1 MRAPAVSFGL
11 VMVVGAG
18 VVTLARADTP
28 SAFDQA
34 HAPAGPSV
42 DPHADPFAYP
52 HGIPRA
58 APQAYSGLG
67 AESVSADVIAKFA
80 PPPLDP
86 KVSRELQAMLDVR
99 GTGGGVLSNSGAQ
112 MFFTWRVTGTA
123 QVWRQDG
130 PKAWPIQ
137 LTGGEDNTT
146 VVDVAPDDSF
156 VVVSRDIG
164 GEENPG
170 LYVLAPTGGELRV
183 IQHAPK
189 VQTKLAFISD
199 DSQSVFFTAN
209 DRAPDAYAVYRFDV
223 KTGAKEL
230 VFDTPGLWSI
240 ADHRGDH
247 WLMQKHTGS
256 LTSEIY
262 DYDVVAK
269 SLTPVLGVGET
280 ETYDVAFG
288 AKAGQLLAL
297 TDKLGEYRRLYAVDV
312 AKDGKAGTLV
322 PIVAELPH
330 DLESFAIDRARARIY
345 YVVNEDGFMRT
356 HVIDARTFKPI
367 ALPKLPVADSIVPGA
382 VVPSGRFAQF
392 ALEGATT
399 VPTSLVLDWQ
409 TRRLVEWRSPETPEV
424 DVRTFMKAEL
434 ESYPARDGVKIPMFV
449 RRSAACAKAA
459 TPCPVI
465 VEFHGGPE
473 SQITARFS
481 SVAQLFVDRGF
492 VLVQPN
498 VRGSSGYGKTWL
510 HADDGPKRLDVI
522 TDIEDC
528 AKFIRG
534 AWAKGGIAP
543 KIGVTGGSYGG
554 YSVLMAMTLFAGAY
568 DAGVEQVGI
577 ANLVTFLANTA
588 PYRRILRISEY
599 GDPVKDKL
607 ALEKLSPIN
616 YIDRVKAPLLIFQG
630 VNDPRVPVG
639 EALQIHDALEA
650 RKIANR
656 LILFADEGHGASKR
670 GNVVLTLGHTLAFF
684 EQQLK

>member
-1 MRAPAVSFGL
+1 MRAPVVLVAVGL
-11 VMVVGAG
+11 AAS
-18 VVTLARADTP
+18 ARADSP
-28 SAFDQA
+28 SPFSYA
-34 HAPAGPSV
+34 HASPGSTV
-42 DPHADPFAYP
+42 DPFAYP
-52 HGIPRA
+52 HGLPAA
-58 APQAYSGLG
+58 APQTYTGLG
-67 AESVSADVIAKFA
+67 ADSVSAEVIARFA

-86 KVSRELQAMLDVR
+86 KLSRTIQTMLDVR
-99 GTGGGVLSNSGAQ
+99 GAGGGVIASKGDR
-112 MFFTWRVTGTA
+112 MFFTWRITGTA

-130 PKAWPIQ
+130 PRAWPIQ

-146 VVDVAPDDSF
+146 VVDIAPDDSF
-156 VVVSRDIG
+156 VIVSRDIG
-164 GEENPG
+164 GAENPG
-170 LYVLAPTGGELRV
+170 LYLLSPNGGALRL
-183 IQHAPK
+183 IQHTPK
-189 VQTKLAFISD
+189 VQTALAFISD
-199 DSQSVFFTAN
+199 DSQAVFFTAN
-209 DRAPDAYAVYRFDV
+209 DRTPDAYAVYRFDV
-223 KTGAKEL
+223 KTGVKQL
-230 VFDTPGLWSI
+230 VFDTPGLWSV

-256 LTSEIY
+256 LSSEVY
-262 DYDVVAK
+262 DYDVATK
-269 SLTPVLGVGET
+269 ALTPLLGVGET
-280 ETYDVAFG
+280 EAYDVAFG
-288 AKAGQLLAL
+288 AQAGQLIAL
-297 TDKLGEYRRLYAVDV
+297 TDKLGEYRRLYAVEGS
-312 AKDGKAGTLV
+312 KLT
-322 PIVAELPH
+322 PIVAEVPH
-330 DLESFAIDRARARIY
+330 DIESFAIDRARARIY
-345 YVVNEDGFMRT
+345 YAVNEDGFMRS
-356 HVIDARTFKPI
+356 HVLDARTFKPI
-367 ALPKLPVADSIVPGA
+367 ALPALPAADSIVTGA
-382 VVPSGRFAQF
+382 LARSGRFAQ
-392 ALEGATT
+392 LGLDGSTT

-409 TRRLVEWRSPETPEV
+409 TKKLVEWRSPATPEV
-424 DVRTFMKAEL
+424 DPHTFVKAEL

-449 RRSAACAKAA
+449 RRSVACAKAT

-473 SQITARFS
+473 GQTTPRFS
-481 SVAQLFVDRGF
+481 ASAQLLVDHDF

-498 VRGSSGYGKTWL
+498 VRGSSGYGKAWL

-534 AWAKGGIAP
+534 AWTKGGVAP
-543 KIGVTGGSYGG
+543 KIGVMGGSYGG

-639 EALQIHDALEA
+639 EALQIHGALDAH
-650 RKIANR
+650 KIDNR
-656 LILFADEGHGASKR
+656 LILFPDEGHGASKR